1 MTIFERIMKI
11 RRPVVFRHES
21 GLYGSCYPTSR
32 QTPIVINLCFHKR
45 GNPVKTYIHECIH
58 ILYPP
63 PLLSE
68 RDVRRVEKHVWNKL
82 TAKQHFLI
90 ARKLYNRKWRVR

>member
-1 MTIFERIMKI
+1 
-11 RRPVVFRHES
+11 
-21 GLYGSCYPTSR
+21 
-32 QTPIVINLCFHKR
+32 
-45 GNPVKTYIHECIH
+45 
-58 ILYPP
+58 
-63 PLLSE
+63 LLSE